1 MIVIQQEKESLEE
14 LNRTKLRFFTNITH
28 ELLTPL
34 TVISAA
40 VGELRS
46 GASDS
51 LNLCRIAQINVA
63 KLVKLLQ
70 QILEF
75 RKVETDNFKLK
86 VNYGDI
92 TTFIANSVE
101 ALRPLTLRKFMKMEL
116 RLPEETIMGY
126 FDSDK
131 LDKILYNLISN
142 AAKYSDEYG
151 TITVTVS
158 IDNMQQALE
167 LRVTNTG
174 AWIPKDKLDHLF
186 TRFYDGDYREHK
198 TSGTGIGL
206 SLTRDLVILSHGQ
219 ISVESNEWK
228 GTSFIV
234 NLPISAEKFE
244 STEFGANT
252 VLTNGNTEIEP
263 IKDLD
268 RQCLSNTSNI
278 EQSENIDNCRAK
290 ILIIEDNDDLST
302 LMRRQLKELYEVVV
316 STKGLDGLN
325 IAYNQ
330 NIDLIVTDLSLPDID
345 GVDIIKRLRDND
357 KTKYLPIIVLTAR
370 RQDVDKEASYVAGAD
385 VYLAKPFD
393 YSMLK
398 ACISTQI
405 KSRRNYINNSQQIV
419 INLKKVDYQS
429 PDSHFI
435 KLATEVV
442 ERNIDKTEFDIPT
455 FAREV
460 GMSQTHLFR
469 KLKELTDLS
478 PSSFIRKTRL
488 QAACRILKKHP
499 DIRIGEL
506 AFMVG
511 FSDPHY
517 FGRCFKTE
525 FGVSPGEYK

>member
-1 MIVIQQEKESLEE
+1 
-14 LNRTKLRFFTNITH
+14 
-28 ELLTPL
+28 
-34 TVISAA
+34 
-40 VGELRS
+40 
-46 GASDS
+46 
-51 LNLCRIAQINVA
+51 
-63 KLVKLLQ
+63 
-70 QILEF
+70 
-75 RKVETDNFKLK
+75 
-86 VNYGDI
+86 
-92 TTFIANSVE
+92 
-101 ALRPLTLRKFMKMEL
+101 
-116 RLPEETIMGY
+116 
-126 FDSDK
+126 
-131 LDKILYNLISN
+131 
-142 AAKYSDEYG
+142 
-151 TITVTVS
+151 
-158 IDNMQQALE
+158 
-167 LRVTNTG
+167 
-174 AWIPKDKLDHLF
+174 
-186 TRFYDGDYREHK
+186 
-198 TSGTGIGL
+198 
-206 SLTRDLVILSHGQ
+206 
-219 ISVESNEWK
+219 
-228 GTSFIV
+228 
-234 NLPISAEKFE
+234 
-244 STEFGANT
+244 
-252 VLTNGNTEIEP
+252 
-263 IKDLD
+263 
-268 RQCLSNTSNI
+268 
-278 EQSENIDNCRAK
+278 
-290 ILIIEDNDDLST
+290 
-302 LMRRQLKELYEVVV
+302 MRRQLKELYEVVV
-316 STKGLDGLN
+316 SNKGLDGLN